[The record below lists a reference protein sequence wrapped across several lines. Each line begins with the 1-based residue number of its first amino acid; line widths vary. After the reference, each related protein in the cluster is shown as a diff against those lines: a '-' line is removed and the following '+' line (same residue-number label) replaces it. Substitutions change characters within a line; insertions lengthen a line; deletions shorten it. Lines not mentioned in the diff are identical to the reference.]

1 LTPAWAV
8 TVIERSS
15 TSMISSS
22 AVMSITMPPR
32 IGRQPPW
39 VPEPPPQGTTGVR
52 CASAIASTSATA
64 SSVSGRTTISGR
76 AIGVPA
82 AAACSAG
89 Q

>member
-1 LTPAWAV
+1 
-8 TVIERSS
+8 
-15 TSMISSS
+15 
-22 AVMSITMPPR
+22 MSITIPPR
-32 IGRQPPW
+32 IGRQPPC